1 MTKKND
7 KPTSAFWII
16 SVLALL
22 WNIMGVAAYLGQA
35 YMTDEVLKLLP
46 EGEQAYY
53 ENVPAWVTAAFAIA
67 VFAGAF
73 GCVGLLMRKKWA
85 TILFVISIIAVI
97 AQSTYNLIIQKF
109 MEVPLQHMIWSI
121 VVIVIAIFLVW
132 FSSNATKKGWIS

>member
-16 SVLALL
+16 GAVALL
-22 WNIMGVAAYLGQA
+22 WNIMGVVAYLGQA
-35 YMTDEVLKLLP
+35 YMTDEVLKALS

-53 ENVPAWVTAAFAIA
+53 ENVPAWVSGAFAIA
-67 VFAGAF
+67 VFAGFF

-97 AQSTYNLIIQKF
+97 AQSTYNLFIQKF
-109 MEVPLQHMIWSI
+109 MEVPPQHMIWSI

-132 FSSNATKKGWIS
+132 FSSNATKKGWVS